1 MSLAIADCL
10 VAILVMPMGMVAE
23 VLGHFPL
30 SHSACV
36 VFVTMDVLCCTSS
49 IWHMSTMSMD
59 RYFTIRFPFRY
70 GRNKTRRIM
79 LLKIIA
85 VWAISVAV
93 SSPVFVLGIYDSKN
107 VLSENICAPNNV
119 FFKIYGSIFA
129 FYIPFLIMIITYALT
144 MRSLR
149 NVLVN
154 KKKFDRERRQKQTF
168 RPLAQIINQYAE
180 IAQGLRRTSLTK
192 KSVLS
197 PMLANNHQ
205 HSSKTPFTIITTTSP
220 TDSRAQQFFP
230 STNNHH
236 HQNSHFPRENGLLNG
251 TNTNQDGIHQNY
263 QHLTISYNKPNGNHH
278 HHHRRRRYFQQQTSH
293 SNINRT
299 KTVLDMSTVYEIT
312 EYSKSTTSSYELSVI
327 LNNNQH
333 FPRRSTIKCEQPEN
347 SSPGMNDIGT
357 LREETSLL
365 SDFDSE
371 GLLCL
376 FIVTVE
382 TRVGERLSCQER
394 SRSTSLGKKETYLT
408 SMSFPR
414 FCQLIFEVC
423 NLFCSRIGEI
433 FSSFL
438 GQNNCF

>member
-10 VAILVMPMGMVAE
+10 VAVLVMPMGMVAE
-23 VLGHFPL
+23 VLGRFPL

-36 VFVTMDVLCCTSS
+36 IFATMDVLCCTSS

-180 IAQGLRRTSLTK
+180 IAQGLRRTSSTK

-197 PMLANNHQ
+197 PLLANNNHL
-205 HSSKTPFTIITTTSP
+205 HSTKTPFTIITTTSP
-220 TDSRAQQFFP
+220 TDSRGQFF
-230 STNNHH
+230 SSNHNNNLHFQQENGSLIGTNVNQEGIE
-236 HQNSHFPRENGLLNG
+236 QNS
-251 TNTNQDGIHQNY
+251 
-263 QHLTISYNKPNGNHH
+263 QHLTIGYKKSNAN
-278 HHHRRRRYFQQQTSH
+278 RRRRYFQQQQM
-293 SNINRT
+293 NNANMNRT

-312 EYSKSTTSSYELSVI
+312 EYSKSTSSSYELSGI
-327 LNNNQH
+327 LNNNTH
-333 FPRRSTIKCEQPEN
+333 FPRRSIGNSDPQSRN
-347 SSPGMNDIGT
+347 SSSGVNEIGT
-357 LREETSLL
+357 LKEEEASLA
-365 SDFDSE
+365 SDCDSE
-371 GLLCL
+371 GM
-376 FIVTVE
+376 
-382 TRVGERLSCQER
+382 LSIE
-394 SRSTSLGKKETYLT
+394 SDS
-408 SMSFPR
+408 
-414 FCQLIFEVC
+414 
-423 NLFCSRIGEI
+423 
-433 FSSFL
+433 
-438 GQNNCF
+438 

>member
-1 MSLAIADCL
+1 MKRLSSLVLVIFITAIGNLLVCLAIARERKLQNTTNYFLMSLAIADCL

-23 VLGHFPL
+23 VLGRFPL

-36 VFVTMDVLCCTSS
+36 IFATMDVLCCTSS

-85 VWAISVAV
+85 VWAISVAI
-93 SSPVFVLGIYDSKN
+93 SSPVFVLGIYDAKN
-107 VLSENICAPNNV
+107 VLAENICAPNNV

-129 FYIPFLIMIITYALT
+129 FYIPFLIMIVTYALT

-197 PMLANNHQ
+197 PLLSNNHHH
-205 HSSKTPFTIITTTSP
+205 HSSKTPFTIITSTSP
-220 TDSRAQQFFP
+220 TDARAQQFFS
-230 STNNHH
+230 STNNHLH
-236 HQNSHFPRENGLLNG
+236 HQNVHFPRENGSLNG
-251 TNTNQDGIHQNY
+251 TNTNQEGIQQNY
-263 QHLTISYNKPNGNHH
+263 QHLTISYNKPNGSH
-278 HHHRRRRYFQQQTSH
+278 HHHRRRRYFQQQTNH

-333 FPRRSTIKCEQPEN
+333 FPRRSTVKSEKAILEQSQS

-357 LREETSLL
+357 LKEETSLL
-365 SDFDSE
+365 SDCDSE
-371 GLLCL
+371 GLLT
-376 FIVTVE
+376 IN
-382 TRVGERLSCQER
+382 SD
-394 SRSTSLGKKETYLT
+394 S
-408 SMSFPR
+408 
-414 FCQLIFEVC
+414 
-423 NLFCSRIGEI
+423 
-433 FSSFL
+433 
-438 GQNNCF
+438 